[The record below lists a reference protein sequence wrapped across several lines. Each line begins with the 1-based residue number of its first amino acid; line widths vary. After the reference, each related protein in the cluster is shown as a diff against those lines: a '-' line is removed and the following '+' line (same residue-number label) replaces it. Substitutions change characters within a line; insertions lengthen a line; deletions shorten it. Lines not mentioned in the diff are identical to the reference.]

1 MRLCHVPTYQP
12 IGLELQ
18 LTNDNL
24 GPNRAFVRRHVHLHK
39 QHMVE
44 HENGKKIF
52 AIPQKSNK
60 YQREKYSKL
69 DNERFK
75 KYADKINKVIT

>member
-52 AIPQKSNK
+52 AIPQKSNE
-60 YQREKYSKL
+60 YQREKILVK
-69 DNERFK
+69 
-75 KYADKINKVIT
+75 

>member
-60 YQREKYSKL
+60 YQRGKYSKL
-69 DNERFK
+69 DNEHFK

>member
-60 YQREKYSKL
+60 TGGKY
-69 DNERFK
+69 
-75 KYADKINKVIT
+75 INILRKNFFSQVQYI

>member
-60 YQREKYSKL
+60 YQKGENIVRKIMKIL
-69 DNERFK
+69 K
-75 KYADKINKVIT
+75 KICR